1 MSHINTKCVQEG
13 YEPKSGEARVLPIY
27 QSTTFK
33 YEDAKTLGDLFDF
46 NASGHFYTRLSN
58 PTVEVVEKKIAALE
72 GGVGAMLCS
81 SGQGATT
88 AAILTVCSAG
98 DHIVSSSSIYG
109 GSFNLLNI
117 TLRKLGI
124 DTTFVSP
131 DATKEE
137 IEAVIR
143 PETKLLF
150 GETVANPAL
159 TVLDIES
166 WAEVAHKHDMP
177 LFIDNTFPSPVN
189 CRPFEWGADV
199 ILHST
204 SKYMDGHAMAL
215 GGCIVDSGK
224 FDWTASPRF
233 KAFCAPDES
242 YHGLVY
248 PEKFGAAAFIAKARA
263 QLMRDVG
270 MMMSPMN
277 AFLLN
282 VGLETLHLRMRE
294 HCSNAQKV
302 AEFLECNPKIA
313 WVNFPGLKT
322 NKYHE
327 LANKYMPNGTCGVIS
342 FGIKGGREAA
352 GKFMES
358 VKLAAPVIHVADAR
372 TCILHP
378 ASTTH
383 RQLSDQQLVECGVT
397 PDLIRMSVGIE
408 HVDDIIADISQ
419 ALDKCN

>member
-58 PTVEVVEKKIAALE
+58 PTVEAVEKKIAALE

-131 DATKEE
+131 DATTEE
-137 IEAVIR
+137 LEAAIR

-159 TVLDIES
+159 TVLDIER
-166 WAEVAHKHDMP
+166 WAEVAHKHQMP
-177 LFIDNTFPSPVN
+177 LFVDNTFPSPVN
-189 CRPFEWGADV
+189 CRPFEWGADIV
-199 ILHST
+199 LHST

-215 GGCIVDSGK
+215 GGCVVDSGK

-282 VGLETLHLRMRE
+282 VGLETLHLRMKE
-294 HCSNAQKV
+294 HCANAQKV
-302 AEFLECNPKIA
+302 AEFLESNPKIA
-313 WVNFPGLKT
+313 WVNFPGLKS
-322 NKYHE
+322 NKYNE

>member
-1 MSHINTKCVQEG
+1 MSHINTKCIQEG
-13 YEPKSGEARVLPIY
+13 YVPKSGEARVLPIY

-58 PTVEVVEKKIAALE
+58 PTVEAVEKKLAALE

-88 AAILTVCSAG
+88 AAILTICSAG
-98 DHIVSSSSIYG
+98 DHIVSSNSIYG

-124 DTTFVSP
+124 DTTFISP
-131 DATKEE
+131 DATDEE
-137 IEAVIR
+137 IQAAIR

-150 GETVANPAL
+150 GESVANPAL
-159 TVLDIES
+159 TVLDIER
-166 WAEVAHKHDMP
+166 WASIAHKNSIP
-177 LFIDNTFPSPVN
+177 LFVDNTFPSPVN
-189 CRPFEWGADV
+189 CRPFEWGAD
-199 ILHST
+199 IIIHST
-204 SKYMDGHAMAL
+204 SKYLDGHAMAL

-224 FDWTASPRF
+224 FDWTASEKF
-233 KAFCAPDES
+233 EKFCAPDES
-242 YHGLVY
+242 YHGLRY

-263 QLMRDVG
+263 QMMRDMG

-282 VGLETLHLRMRE
+282 VGIETLHLRMRE
-294 HCSNAQKV
+294 HCANAQKV
-302 AEFLECNPKIA
+302 AEYLASNDKIA
-313 WVNFPGLKT
+313 WVNFPGLKD
-322 NKYHE
+322 NKYHA
-327 LANKYMPNGTCGVIS
+327 LAEKYMPNGTCGVIS

-383 RQLSDQQLVECGVT
+383 RQLTDEQLIECGVT

-408 HVDDIIADISQ
+408 YADDIISDIEQ
-419 ALDKCN
+419 ALNKCF

>member
-1 MSHINTKCVQEG
+1 MSHINTKCIQEG

-58 PTVEVVEKKIAALE
+58 PTVEAVEKKIAALE

-88 AAILTVCSAG
+88 AAILTICSAG
-98 DHIVSSSSIYG
+98 DHIVSSNSIYG

-124 DTTFVSP
+124 DTTFISP
-131 DATKEE
+131 DATDEE
-137 IEAVIR
+137 IRAAIR

-150 GETVANPAL
+150 GESVANPAL
-159 TVLDIES
+159 TVLDIER
-166 WAEVAHKHDMP
+166 WAKIAHENEIP
-177 LFIDNTFPSPVN
+177 LFVDNTFPSPVN
-189 CRPFEWGADV
+189 CRPFEWGAD
-199 ILHST
+199 IIIHST
-204 SKYMDGHAMAL
+204 SKYLDGHAMAL
-215 GGCIVDSGK
+215 GGCVVDSGK
-224 FDWTASPRF
+224 FDWTASKKF
-233 KAFCAPDES
+233 EKFCTPDES

-263 QLMRDVG
+263 QMMRDMG

-282 VGLETLHLRMRE
+282 VGIETLHLRMRE
-294 HCSNAQKV
+294 HCANAQKV
-302 AEFLECNPKIA
+302 AEYLAKNDKIA
-313 WVNFPGLKT
+313 WVNFPGLED
-322 NKYHE
+322 NKYNA
-327 LANKYMPNGTCGVIS
+327 LAKKYMPNGTCGVIS

-383 RQLSDQQLVECGVT
+383 RQLSDEQLIECGVT

-408 HVDDIIADISQ
+408 YVDDIIEDIEQ
-419 ALDKCN
+419 ALNKCF

>member
-1 MSHINTKCVQEG
+1 MRHINTKCVQAG
-13 YEPKSGEARVLPIY
+13 YNPKSGEARVLPIY

-33 YEDAKTLGDLFDF
+33 YDDAKTLGDLFDF
-46 NASGHFYTRLSN
+46 NVAGHFYTRLSN
-58 PTVEVVEKKIAALE
+58 PTVEAVENKIAELE
-72 GGVGAMLCS
+72 GGIGAMLCS

-88 AAILTVCSAG
+88 AAILTVCKAG
-98 DHIVSSSSIYG
+98 DHIVSSNSIYG

-131 DATKEE
+131 DAAEE
-137 IEAVIR
+137 ELLAAIK
-143 PETKLLF
+143 PNTQLLF

-159 TVLDIES
+159 SVLDIER
-166 WAEVAHKHDMP
+166 WAKVAHENSMP
-177 LFIDNTFPSPVN
+177 LFVDNTFPTPIN
-189 CRPFEWGADV
+189 CRPFEWGADIV
-199 ILHST
+199 LHST

-215 GGCIVDSGK
+215 GGCVVDSGK
-224 FDWTASPRF
+224 FDWTKSSRHAD
-233 KAFCAPDES
+233 FCAPDES

-263 QLMRDVG
+263 QMMRDIG

-282 VGLETLHLRMRE
+282 VGLETLHLRMPA
-294 HCSNAQKV
+294 HCANAKAV
-302 AEFLECNPKIA
+302 AEYLSNHPKVA
-313 WVNFPGLKT
+313 WVNFPGLEG
-322 NKYHE
+322 NKYNE
-327 LANKYMPNGTCGVIS
+327 LAEKYMPNGTCGVIS
-342 FGIKGGREAA
+342 FGIKGGRVSA
-352 GKFMES
+352 GRFMES

-372 TCILHP
+372 TCVLHP

-383 RQLSDQQLVECGVT
+383 RQLSDAQLVECGVT

-408 HVDDIIADISQ
+408 YVEDIIADIEQ
-419 ALDKCN
+419 ALEKC

>member
-13 YEPKSGEARVLPIY
+13 YEPKSGEPRVLPIY

-33 YEDAKTLGDLFDF
+33 YENAKTLGDLFDF

-58 PTVEVVEKKIAALE
+58 PTVEAVEKKIAALE
-72 GGVGAMLCS
+72 GGIGAMLCS

-131 DATKEE
+131 DASNEE
-137 IEAVIR
+137 IEAAIR
-143 PETKLLF
+143 PETKLIF

-159 TVLDIES
+159 TVLDIER
-166 WAEVAHKHDMP
+166 WAKIAHENALP
-177 LFIDNTFPSPVN
+177 LFVDNTFPSPIN
-189 CRPFEWGADV
+189 CRPFEWGADIV
-199 ILHST
+199 LHST

-215 GGCIVDSGK
+215 GGCVVDSGR

-282 VGLETLHLRMRE
+282 VGLETLHLRMPA

-302 AEFLECNPKIA
+302 AEFLQSNPKIA
-313 WVNFPGLKT
+313 WVEYPGLES
-322 NKYHE
+322 NKYHK
-327 LANKYMPNGTCGVIS
+327 LAEKYMPNGTCGVIS

-372 TCILHP
+372 TCVLHP

-383 RQLSDQQLVECGVT
+383 RQLSDQQLIECGVT

-408 HVDDIIADISQ
+408 YVDDIIADISQ

>member
-58 PTVEVVEKKIAALE
+58 PTVEAVEKKIAALE
-72 GGVGAMLCS
+72 GGIGAMLCS

-88 AAILTVCSAG
+88 AAILTICSAG

-124 DTTFVSP
+124 NTTFVSP

-137 IEAVIR
+137 LEAVIR

-159 TVLDIES
+159 TVLDIER

-177 LFIDNTFPSPVN
+177 LFVDNTFPSPVN
-189 CRPFEWGADV
+189 CRPFEWGADIV
-199 ILHST
+199 LHST

-215 GGCIVDSGK
+215 GGCVIDSGK

-233 KAFCAPDES
+233 KTFCAPDES

-282 VGLETLHLRMRE
+282 VGLETLHLRMKE
-294 HCSNAQKV
+294 HCANAQKV
-302 AEFLECNPKIA
+302 AEVLESNPKIA
-313 WVNFPGLKT
+313 WVNYPGLKS
-322 NKYHE
+322 NKYNE

>member
-1 MSHINTKCVQEG
+1 MSHINTKCIQEG

-58 PTVEVVEKKIAALE
+58 PTCEAVEKKIAALE

-98 DHIVSSSSIYG
+98 DHIVSSNSIYG

-117 TLRKLGI
+117 TLRKMGI
-124 DTTFVSP
+124 DTTFISP
-131 DATKEE
+131 DASDEE
-137 IEAVIR
+137 IQAAIR
-143 PETKLLF
+143 PNTKLLF
-150 GETVANPAL
+150 GESVANPAL
-159 TVLDIES
+159 TVLDIER
-166 WAEVAHKHDMP
+166 WANMAHKNDMP
-177 LFIDNTFPSPVN
+177 LFVDNTFPSPVN
-189 CRPFEWGADV
+189 CRPFEWGAD
-199 ILHST
+199 IIIHST
-204 SKYMDGHAMAL
+204 SKYLDGHAMAL
-215 GGCIVDSGK
+215 GGCVVDSGK

-233 KAFCAPDES
+233 EKFCAPDES

-263 QLMRDVG
+263 QMMRDMG

-282 VGLETLHLRMRE
+282 VGIETLHLRMRE
-294 HCSNAQKV
+294 HCANAQKV
-302 AEFLECNPKIA
+302 AEYLANNDKIA
-313 WVNFPGLKT
+313 WVNFPGLSD
-322 NKYHE
+322 NKYNA

-383 RQLSDQQLVECGVT
+383 RQLSDEQLIECGVT

-408 HVDDIIADISQ
+408 YVDDIIADIEQ
-419 ALDKCN
+419 ALNQCI

>member
-58 PTVEVVEKKIAALE
+58 PTVEAVEKKIAALE

-166 WAEVAHKHDMP
+166 WAEVAHKHGMP

-189 CRPFEWGADV
+189 CRPFEWGADIV
-199 ILHST
+199 LHST

-215 GGCIVDSGK
+215 GGCVVDSGK

-282 VGLETLHLRMRE
+282 VGLETLHLRMKE
-294 HCSNAQKV
+294 HCANAQKV
-302 AEFLECNPKIA
+302 AEFLESNPKIA
-313 WVNFPGLKT
+313 WVNFPGLKS
-322 NKYHE
+322 NKYNE

>member
-1 MSHINTKCVQEG
+1 MSHINTKCIQEG

-58 PTVEVVEKKIAALE
+58 PTVEAVEKKIAALE

-88 AAILTVCSAG
+88 ASILTICSAG
-98 DHIVSSSSIYG
+98 DHIVSSNSIYG

-117 TLRKLGI
+117 TLRKMGI
-124 DTTFVSP
+124 ETTFISP
-131 DATKEE
+131 DATTEE
-137 IEAVIR
+137 IEAAIR

-150 GETVANPAL
+150 GESVANPAL
-159 TVLDIES
+159 TVLDIER
-166 WAEVAHKHDMP
+166 WADVAHKHGMP
-177 LFIDNTFPSPVN
+177 LFVDNTFPSPVN
-189 CRPFEWGADV
+189 CRPFEWGAD
-199 ILHST
+199 IIIHST
-204 SKYMDGHAMAL
+204 SKYLDGHAMAL
-215 GGCIVDSGK
+215 GGCVVDSGK
-224 FDWTASPRF
+224 FDWTASDRF
-233 KAFCAPDES
+233 KNFCAPDES

-263 QLMRDVG
+263 QMMRDIG

-282 VGLETLHLRMRE
+282 VGIETLHLRMRE
-294 HCSNAQKV
+294 HCANAQKV
-302 AEFLECNPKIA
+302 AEFLAKDERIS
-313 WVNFPGLKT
+313 WVNFPGLES

-327 LANKYMPNGTCGVIS
+327 LAKKYMPNGTCGVIS

-383 RQLSDQQLVECGVT
+383 RQLSDSQLIECGVT

-408 HVDDIIADISQ
+408 YVDDIIEDISQ
-419 ALDKCN
+419 ALDKCF

>member
-58 PTVEVVEKKIAALE
+58 PTVEAVEKKIAAME
-72 GGVGAMLCS
+72 GGIGAMLCS

-98 DHIVSSSSIYG
+98 DHIVSSNSIYG

-117 TLRKLGI
+117 TLRKMGI
-124 DTTFVSP
+124 ETTFISP
-131 DATKEE
+131 DATDEE
-137 IEAVIR
+137 IEAAIR
-143 PETKLLF
+143 PNTKLLF
-150 GETVANPAL
+150 GESVANPAL
-159 TVLDIES
+159 TILDIER
-166 WAEVAHKHDMP
+166 WANVAHKYAMP
-177 LFIDNTFPSPVN
+177 LFVDNTFPSPVN
-189 CRPFEWGADV
+189 CRPFEWGAD
-199 ILHST
+199 IIIHST
-204 SKYMDGHAMAL
+204 SKYLDGHAMAL
-215 GGCIVDSGK
+215 GGCVVDSGK
-224 FDWTASPRF
+224 FDWTKSDRF
-233 KAFCAPDES
+233 KDFCAPDES

-263 QLMRDVG
+263 QMMRDIG

-282 VGLETLHLRMRE
+282 VGIETLHLRMRE
-294 HCSNAQKV
+294 HCANAQKV
-302 AEFLECNPKIA
+302 AEFLANNERIA
-313 WVNFPGLKT
+313 WVNFPGLPD
-322 NKYHE
+322 NKYNA

-408 HVDDIIADISQ
+408 HVDDIIADISE
-419 ALDKCN
+419 ALEKCF

>member
-1 MSHINTKCVQEG
+1 MKHINTKCVQEG

-58 PTVEVVEKKIAALE
+58 PTVEAVEKKIAALE

-88 AAILTVCSAG
+88 AAILTVCKAG

-117 TLRKLGI
+117 TLRKVGI
-124 DTTFVSP
+124 ETTFISP
-131 DATKEE
+131 DSTEEE
-137 IEAVIR
+137 IVAAIR
-143 PETKLLF
+143 PNTKLLF

-159 TVLDIES
+159 SVLDIEL
-166 WAEVAHKHDMP
+166 WAKVAHANSMP
-177 LFIDNTFPSPVN
+177 LFIDNTFPTPIN
-189 CRPFEWGADV
+189 CRPIEWGADV
-199 ILHST
+199 VLHST

-215 GGCIVDSGK
+215 GGCVVDSGK
-224 FDWTASPRF
+224 FDWTASSRH
-233 KAFCAPDES
+233 ADFCAPDES

-263 QLMRDVG
+263 QMMRDIG

-282 VGLETLHLRMRE
+282 VGLETLHLRVPT
-294 HCSNAQKV
+294 HCANARKV
-302 AEFLECNPKIA
+302 AEYLLSNPKIA
-313 WVNFPGLKT
+313 WVDFPDLPSS
-322 NKYHE
+322 KYNA
-327 LANKYMPNGTCGVIS
+327 LAKKYMPNGTCGVIS

-408 HVDDIIADISQ
+408 YVDDIIADIAQ
-419 ALDKCN
+419 ALEKC

>member
-58 PTVEVVEKKIAALE
+58 PTVEAVEKKIAALE

-131 DATKEE
+131 DASTEE
-137 IEAVIR
+137 LEAAIR

-159 TVLDIES
+159 TVLDIER
-166 WAEVAHKHDMP
+166 WAEVAHKYGMP
-177 LFIDNTFPSPVN
+177 LFVDNTFPSPVN
-189 CRPFEWGADV
+189 CRPFEWGADIV
-199 ILHST
+199 LHST

-215 GGCIVDSGK
+215 GGCIVDSGR

-282 VGLETLHLRMRE
+282 VGLETLHLRMKE
-294 HCSNAQKV
+294 HCSNALKV
-302 AEFLECNPKIA
+302 AEFLQSNPKIA
-313 WVNFPGLKT
+313 WVDYPGLES
-322 NKYHE
+322 NKYHK
-327 LANKYMPNGTCGVIS
+327 LAEKYMPNGTCGVIS

-408 HVDDIIADISQ
+408 HIDDIIEDISR
-419 ALDKCN
+419 ALEKSV

>member
-1 MSHINTKCVQEG
+1 MSHINTKCIQEG

-58 PTVEVVEKKIAALE
+58 PTCEAVEKKIAALE

-98 DHIVSSSSIYG
+98 DHIVSSNSIYG

-117 TLRKLGI
+117 TLRKMGI
-124 DTTFVSP
+124 ETTFISP
-131 DATKEE
+131 DATDEE
-137 IEAVIR
+137 IQSAIR
-143 PETKLLF
+143 PETKILF
-150 GETVANPAL
+150 GESVANPAL
-159 TVLDIES
+159 TVLDIER
-166 WAEVAHKHDMP
+166 WANIAHKNGMP
-177 LFIDNTFPSPVN
+177 LFVDNTFPSPVN
-189 CRPFEWGADV
+189 CRPFEWGAD
-199 ILHST
+199 IIIHST
-204 SKYMDGHAMAL
+204 SKYLDGHAMAL
-215 GGCIVDSGK
+215 GGCVVDSGK
-224 FDWTASPRF
+224 FDWIASNRF
-233 KAFCAPDES
+233 KNFCAPDES

-248 PEKFGAAAFIAKARA
+248 PEKFGSAAFIAKARA
-263 QLMRDVG
+263 QMMRDMG

-282 VGLETLHLRMRE
+282 IGIETLHLRMRE
-294 HCSNAQKV
+294 HCANAQKV
-302 AEFLECNPKIA
+302 AEYLKNNDKIA
-313 WVNFPGLKT
+313 WVNFPGLCD
-322 NKYHE
+322 NKYHA
-327 LANKYMPNGTCGVIS
+327 LAKKYMPNGTCGVIS
-342 FGIKGGREAA
+342 FGIKGGRDAA

-383 RQLSDQQLVECGVT
+383 RQLSDEQLIECGVT

-408 HVDDIIADISQ
+408 YVDDIIADIEQ
-419 ALDKCN
+419 ALNQCI